1 MMELTNDKIKEL
13 QKQEKEA
20 YEKGNMHEYRLIMD
34 AIWAEKTKLI
44 EQYAKEMKVAM
55 KK

>member
-1 MMELTNDKIKEL
+1 MKELTNDIIKEL

-20 YEKGNMHEYRLIMD
+20 YEQRDMHRYRRIMD
-34 AIWAEKTKLI
+34 AIWAEKTKLM
-44 EQYAKEMKVAM
+44 EQYAKEAKAAM